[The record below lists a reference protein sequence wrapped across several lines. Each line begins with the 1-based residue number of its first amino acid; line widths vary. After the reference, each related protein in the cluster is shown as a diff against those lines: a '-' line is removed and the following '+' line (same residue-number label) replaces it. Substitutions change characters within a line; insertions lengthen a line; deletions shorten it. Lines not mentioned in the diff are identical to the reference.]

1 MKPFCSI
8 LAFSGLAV
16 AAMACTSK
24 TETKENLLSSS
35 GFKALPPTT
44 PTQTALLKS
53 LPAHKLAKTTYKGQ
67 PAWIY
72 ADPTVC
78 GCFYLGNQAAYDV
91 YVKKAAQAKA
101 TQAIEARDAQ
111 MALDSMPDIEAPG
124 GF

>member
-1 MKPFCSI
+1 MKPFWSI

-16 AAMACTSK
+16 ASMACANK

-44 PTQTALLKS
+44 PARMALLKS
-53 LPAHKLAKTTYKGQ
+53 LPAHKLAKTTYKGE
-67 PAWIY
+67 PTWIY
-72 ADPTVC
+72 ADPGVC
-78 GCFYLGNQAAYDV
+78 GCLYLGNQDAYNV

-111 MALDSMPDIEAPG
+111 MTLDSMPDIEAAG